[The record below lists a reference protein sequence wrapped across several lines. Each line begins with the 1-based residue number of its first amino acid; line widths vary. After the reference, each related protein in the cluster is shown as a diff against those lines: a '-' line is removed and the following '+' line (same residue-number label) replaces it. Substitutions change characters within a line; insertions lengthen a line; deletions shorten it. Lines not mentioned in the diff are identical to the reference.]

1 MFSFFSLFA
10 YFILA
15 LKTKLHLCYFESVF
29 SFYTYF
35 SYERAGVADQVME
48 YLSRLARIMC
58 LLHMLG
64 TAALA
69 IKQNTL
75 LFRKSL
81 FLKRIESSVVE
92 QIN

>member
-1 MFSFFSLFA
+1 MFSYISLFA

-64 TAALA
+64 TAAALA
-69 IKQNTL
+69 IK
-75 LFRKSL
+75 
-81 FLKRIESSVVE
+81 
-92 QIN
+92 